1 MTNLKFIFS
10 ILLFFLIKG
19 QVAAQTEEQL
29 LKIEEDYNKF
39 KSELSTIIGATEN
52 SEVNTKKFYG
62 DFPHS
67 LLEVKQVDHSIGIS
81 DPFCPPLEA
90 VQQAIKRAC
99 FIQAL
104 KNGSKSF
111 AVIDYYSKES
121 NLSTQPLAVG
131 FREMVHVFVDSI
143 YDTENIEIVRH
154 EYLKTGELILTVDFS
169 KCKRSSTTAIF
180 EIFKNSKEL
189 GNALQKTSQIKI
201 INGSKD
207 EEEDKTSYQMKKN
220 YHAYEIKTRDVS
232 VNENFADFYFSYTSY
247 KTKFGIKGGL
257 WSYIVLQLS
266 ENILEQASEK
276 TKHVQS
282 VTDNY
287 LNNELVQITRMVGFF
302 EYQFKYKSFI
312 LGLRNF

>member
-1 MTNLKFIFS
+1 MTKFKIVLSLFLFS
-10 ILLFFLIKG
+10 IISG
-19 QVAAQTEEQL
+19 EIVAQTEEQL
-29 LKIEEDYNKF
+29 SKIEKDYSKF
-39 KSELSTIIGATEN
+39 KSELSNIIGATEN
-52 SEVNTKKFYG
+52 SDVNTKKFYG

-67 LLEVKQVDHSIGIS
+67 LLEVKQVDHSVGIS

-143 YDTENIEIVRH
+143 YDTENIEIIRH
-154 EYLKTGELILTVDFS
+154 EYIKTGELILTVDFS
-169 KCKRSSTTAIF
+169 KCKRTATTAIF

-189 GNALQKTSQIKI
+189 GAALQKTSQIKI
-201 INGSKD
+201 INESEDD
-207 EEEDKTSYQMKKN
+207 EDETTYQLKKN

-266 ENILEQASEK
+266 ENILEQATEK
-276 TKHVQS
+276 TNHVQS

-302 EYQFKYKSFI
+302 EYHFKYKSFI